1 MFQFW
6 GNFGAHFG
14 ARDLTLLKMFGQH
27 FWATFS
33 GRKFPPKNSAQKLHH
48 LRAANPFGGQGKE
61 GKGKGKWRERGGRG
75 RERERA
81 RGKRRG
87 KRKGTGS
94 ESSVDSLTIYGH
106 FGPCLR
112 SEAILFCKSKLYH
125 QLTLDPSAVNTSSDT
140 SSKVKIFWALLV
152 LGPADW
158 SWLISV
164 SFFDTPPLIKIFD
177 FSWGAFSKKFLEA
190 CLKICRQLF
199 WHSSCSPAWP
209 HQGGKESWTPN
220 GSSAVFLV
228 ASQISRAADFK
239 NHFPNSV
246 LRCHS
251 PY

>member
-94 ESSVDSLTIYGH
+94 ESSVDSLPIYGH

-112 SEAILFCKSKLYH
+112 SEAVLFCKSKLYH

-140 SSKVKIFWALLV
+140 SSKVNIFWALLV

-158 SWLISV
+158 SWLKSGAEKNGPKT
-164 SFFDTPPLIKIFD
+164 S
-177 FSWGAFSKKFLEA
+177 GAFGWG
-190 CLKICRQLF
+190 CLSTAAGFYIHPWVLPGR
-199 WHSSCSPAWP
+199 AR
-209 HQGGKESWTPN
+209 
-220 GSSAVFLV
+220 VFLAGRLSACV
-228 ASQISRAADFK
+228 NF
-239 NHFPNSV
+239 V
-246 LRCHS
+246 LKRYS
-251 PY
+251 YTPLFVSEFNFSSLK

>member
-81 RGKRRG
+81 RGKRMG

-158 SWLISV
+158 SWLK
-164 SFFDTPPLIKIFD
+164 P
-177 FSWGAFSKKFLEA
+177 
-190 CLKICRQLF
+190 CLSILVRPWVL
-199 WHSSCSPAWP
+199 PGRAR
-209 HQGGKESWTPN
+209 
-220 GSSAVFLV
+220 VFLAGRLSACV
-228 ASQISRAADFK
+228 NF
-239 NHFPNSV
+239 V
-246 LRCHS
+246 LKRYS
-251 PY
+251 YTPLFVSEFNFSSLK